1 MRLPQIFDLR
11 NNPTALVA
19 GSFILAA
26 FMSVAVAW
34 ASMLA
39 IESTSQTAIE
49 RALLLNGEEWAE
61 VDTSGLQVILSGT
74 APTEIARFRAVSV
87 AGSKVDSGRVIDQM
101 EVPPPAVITPPEF
114 SIEMLRNESGI
125 SMIGLI
131 PAATDR
137 EALGAR
143 VQEIDRTHGVTDFL
157 EAADYP
163 VPARWDD
170 ALDFALGAVE
180 LLARSKISIRADR
193 VTIEA
198 IADSAE
204 QKSAWEKRL
213 RGSVPGGVRLGLDIS
228 APRPVI
234 TPYTLRFTIDDEGA
248 RFDAC
253 TVRNGDGRAAITAAG
268 IAAGVKG
275 APNCTI
281 GLGEPSPDWPD
292 AVSLGIAALRDLG
305 GGSLTFADADV
316 TLIAAEGTPQNT
328 FDRVIGELETDLP
341 DVFSLHAVLPE
352 PTSAASQPS
361 GPPEFV
367 ATLSPEGDVQLRGRI
382 ADAQERT
389 IVESFAR
396 ARFGVG
402 KVYSAMRLDPEL
414 PRGWSV
420 RALAGLEALDQLANG
435 SVVVQPQV
443 VDVRGATGNEG
454 ASAEISRVLS
464 EKLGEAE
471 DFRVNVRYEEELDPL
486 AALPTPQECAASIN
500 AAMAASKIT
509 FAPGSAEIELASV
522 RTVDGIAEILKGC
535 PDVAMEIGGY
545 TDSQGREEMNQ
556 ALSQRRAEAV
566 LSALLARRV
575 LTANLTAHGYGE
587 ENPIA
592 DNDTEEGR
600 EANRRIEFHLIGAGS
615 EAQVAEAGT
624 GADTEAGTDGDSVA
638 DTGDE
643 PNADGTEPAT
653 ETEADSGEADMPA
666 VRPAARPEDDAG
678 SADAP
683 QDESDAATDAPDSAE
698 PDEAETDSEAD
709 AAAEAGISAAEAAAA
724 AAQGAAD
731 SDATV
736 SATATPDEPASDE
749 AATDDA
755 ETDAASE
762 EPAPEPAPEDA
773 PQTEPVVVDPDLA
786 GIRPRPRPAQPDSG
800 ATE

>member
-1 MRLPQIFDLR
+1 MRLPQILDFR
-11 NNPTALVA
+11 KNPNALVA
-19 GSFILAA
+19 ASFALAA
-26 FMSVAVAW
+26 LLSVAVAW

-39 IESTSQTAIE
+39 IESTSKSTIE
-49 RALLLNGEEWAE
+49 RALLLDGEEWAE
-61 VDTSGLQVILSGT
+61 VETSGLQVILSGT
-74 APTEIARFRAVSV
+74 APTEVARFRAVSV
-87 AGSKVDSGRVIDQM
+87 AGTTVDSGRIIDRM
-101 EVPPPAVITPPEF
+101 EVPPTAAITPPEF
-114 SIEMLRNESGI
+114 SIEMLRNEAGI

-143 VQEIDRTHGVTDFL
+143 VQEIDPTHGVTDFL
-157 EAADYP
+157 ETADYP
-163 VPARWDD
+163 MPARWDD
-170 ALDFALGAVE
+170 ALAFALDALD

-198 IADSAE
+198 IADSAQ
-204 QKSAWEKRL
+204 QKSTWERRL
-213 RGSVPGGVRLGLDIS
+213 RASVPGGVRLGLDIS

-234 TPYTLRFTIDDEGA
+234 TPYTLRFTIDDDGA

-253 TVRNGDGRAAITAAG
+253 TVRNDDGRAVITAAG

-275 APNCTI
+275 RPNCTI

-292 AVSLGIAALRDLG
+292 AVSSGIAALRNLG

-316 TLIAAEGTPQNT
+316 TLIAAEGTPQNS
-328 FDRVIGELETDLP
+328 FDRVVGELETELP

-352 PTSAASQPS
+352 PTTAASEAS

-367 ATLSPEGDVQLRGRI
+367 ATLSPEGNVQLRGRI

-396 ARFGVG
+396 ARFGVD

-464 EKLGEAE
+464 QKLGEAE

-500 AAMAASKIT
+500 AEMAASKIT
-509 FAPGSAEIELASV
+509 FAPGSAEIELASS
-522 RTVDGIAEILKGC
+522 RTVDAIAEILKGC

-575 LTANLTAHGYGE
+575 LTTNLTAHGYGE
-587 ENPIA
+587 QDPIA
-592 DNDTEEGR
+592 DNGTEEGR
-600 EANRRIEFHLIGAGS
+600 EANRRIEFQLIGAGS
-615 EAQVAEAGT
+615 DSPAAEAEDEAETDAEAETDPGAETGAEAEAGEE
-624 GADTEAGTDGDSVA
+624 TEA
-638 DTGDE
+638 TGDE
-643 PNADGTEPAT
+643 AGVPAI
-653 ETEADSGEADMPA
+653 
-666 VRPAARPEDDAG
+666 RPAARPDDLTEGDEATQDE
-678 SADAP
+678 ADA
-683 QDESDAATDAPDSAE
+683 DTDAPDTTNLDTADPNATE
-698 PDEAETDSEAD
+698 PGDVSETEAD
-709 AAAEAGISAAEAAAA
+709 AEISAADVAA
-724 AAQGAAD
+724 AAQGAGD
-731 SDATV
+731 SGETESGDATI
-736 SATATPDEPASDE
+736 SDEPTTDEATTDESTPQTATDE
-749 AATDDA
+749 APLA
-755 ETDAASE
+755 
-762 EPAPEPAPEDA
+762 
-773 PQTEPVVVDPDLA
+773 EPVVVDPELA
-786 GIRPRPRPAQPDSG
+786 GIRPRPRPAEAGTG